1 MSVWQVLQ
9 LLDHVA
15 EAQVGHLHLG
25 GHEGAQSPN
34 LAFRSQKCESRGLQ
48 VVRSE
53 GLSEPDKLFRTGG
66 FIFQLVACRGQVKQ
80 SQDLLLLLITEA
92 DQVVR
97 VQDAELRVC
106 HFDWL
111 EIVDPMQLQLAVS
124 VGMESFC
131 GWKILNVNSRA
142 TVEQESGLQV
152 VQSERSGLEVKQL
165 VFPERPLIVAQLVVT
180 FIS

>member
-1 MSVWQVLQ
+1 
-9 LLDHVA
+9 
-15 EAQVGHLHLG
+15 
-25 GHEGAQSPN
+25 
-34 LAFRSQKCESRGLQ
+34 
-48 VVRSE
+48 
-53 GLSEPDKLFRTGG
+53 LSEPDKLFRTGG

-80 SQDLLLLLITEA
+80 SQDLLLLLVTEA

-131 GWKILNVNSRA
+131 
-142 TVEQESGLQV
+142 
-152 VQSERSGLEVKQL
+152 
-165 VFPERPLIVAQLVVT
+165 
-180 FIS
+180 